1 MTKRLLQDGRQK
13 LALGERN
20 ALRKFCLTGHG
31 FEAPS
36 RWGRIGV
43 ASVRALVAKG
53 LAVEGPA
60 SVYGPTFKLTEAGR
74 RMLER
79 IENPQRKRPA
89 PRRSDSWAAPAQR
102 ISVTFEMPVPG
113 AGEGTPARASLDRSS
128 PQPGMLL
135 AAAQSHAPVLPERVE
150 EDVEVL

>member
-1 MTKRLLQDGRQK
+1 MTNRVLKDGSPK

-20 ALRKFCLTGHG
+20 ALRKFCRTGHG

-43 ASVRALVAKG
+43 ASVRSLVGKG

-89 PRRSDSWAAPAQR
+89 PRRNDSWAAPAQR
-102 ISVTFEMPVPG
+102 ISVTFEMQALD
-113 AGEGTPARASLDRSS
+113 AGKGTSHASLDQLF
-128 PQPGMLL
+128 PQAGMPLT
-135 AAAQSHAPVLPERVE
+135 AAQPHAPVLPEQVE
-150 EDVEVL
+150 EDAEAV